1 MRRLALPLLLGLGR
15 PTARAEPA
23 LEARLPRRSE
33 PLQLEA
39 RAAEEAWTFSPV
51 DAHRVGAVVYAG
63 GSVYAAA
70 GGSVYALD
78 AEVRPNPR
86 RMSMCLARSI
96 NGCRG
101 ANSSAWR
108 RAASWAGTTG
118 APPPSSSRPRSSG
131 PAARCSSPRR
141 GS

>member
-39 RAAEEAWTFSPV
+39 RGAEEAWSFSPV

-78 AEVRPNPR
+78 AEVRPNPHRICMPRPLSMALSR
-86 RMSMCLARSI
+86 R
-96 NGCRG
+96 
-101 ANSSAWR
+101 
-108 RAASWAGTTG
+108 
-118 APPPSSSRPRSSG
+118 
-131 PAARCSSPRR
+131 
-141 GS
+141 